1 MYLKEVRLYSDED
14 VSNIPFSETFHIQA
28 EAITDLFSSLLG
40 KIRTE
45 NVSVININC
54 AIKENMENP
63 MIISTFLDVF
73 IEYDVSKFNKLNE
86 FEKEQQLVRLL
97 QNGLEKATG
106 ILALDKRIFEQVF
119 KAMEERNFK
128 NHFIWKKPK
137 SSPDRKLRAYV
148 EINWGIEKTEA
159 YILIEDRKKQV
170 KLKEKMALK
179 HPGRMGLDILG
190 ELTWLNND
198 TVELRHK
205 YIKNE
210 VHTFSISA
218 NEGYMVEAYRGKT
231 Y

>member
-40 KIRTE
+40 NIRTE

-73 IEYDVSKFNKLNE
+73 IEYDVSEFNKLNE

-97 QNGLEKATG
+97 QNGLEKAME
-106 ILALDKRIFEQVF
+106 ILALDKWIFEQIF

-148 EINWGIEKTEA
+148 EINWGIEQTEA
-159 YILIEDRKKQV
+159 YIIIENRKKQV
-170 KLKEKMALK
+170 ELKEKIVLK
-179 HPGRMGLDILG
+179 HPGRIDLDILG
-190 ELTWLNND
+190 ELIWINNY

-205 YIKNE
+205 YIKKE
-210 VHTFSISA
+210 VYEFSVA
-218 NEGYMVEAYRGKT
+218 AKD
-231 Y
+231 

>member
-40 KIRTE
+40 NIRTE

-73 IEYDVSKFNKLNE
+73 IEYDVSEFNKLNE

-97 QNGLEKATG
+97 QNGLEKATE
-106 ILALDKRIFEQVF
+106 ILALDKWIFEQVF

-148 EINWGIEKTEA
+148 EINWGIEQTEA
-159 YILIEDRKKQV
+159 YIIIENRKKQV
-170 KLKEKMALK
+170 ELKEKIVLK

-190 ELTWLNND
+190 ELIWKNNY

-205 YIKNE
+205 YIKKE
-210 VHTFSISA
+210 VYEFSVA
-218 NEGYMVEAYRGKT
+218 AKD
-231 Y
+231 